1 MVKAEEGQWEEG
13 EEQEEE
19 GEDQEEMGNGDRRG
33 TLTDLL

>member
-1 MVKAEEGQWEEG
+1 MKAEEGQWEEG